1 MSTYDDALRIELGA
15 RHRKARAKG
24 DTGEADA
31 NARPRRQ
38 FQPRNLVIGEVG
50 KKNAARKMSM
60 SLLEAAVTRANKA
73 ETWQGTGETDTLFI
87 LIAGIVKLPLVLSCR

>member
-38 FQPRNLVIGEVG
+38 FQPRNLVIGYV
-50 KKNAARKMSM
+50 NAAGKMSM

-73 ETWQGTGETDTLFI
+73 ETWQGTGETDALFI
-87 LIAGIVKLPLVLSCR
+87 FIAGIVKLPLDLLCR